1 MKATW
6 FGCNVKPKENP
17 RQKWYGRRMVQRY
30 PMLTQGKWAC
40 YPLQLESDVTHS
52 LGRNFKP
59 RESLE
64 WWWWYIDWF
73 KEKNRKKQNKEYIF
87 LVNDGFVHYLSHK
100 GSSNLCFILCHDK
113 SIRNNFPSSPLIRYF
128 LDGTALT
135 LISVELQDMG
145 KFSCVAI
152 NDVQVMESSANL
164 LVIGKFW
171 IF

>member
-1 MKATW
+1 
-6 FGCNVKPKENP
+6 
-17 RQKWYGRRMVQRY
+17 MVLFIIC
-30 PMLTQGKWAC
+30 LTK
-40 YPLQLESDVTHS
+40 
-52 LGRNFKP
+52 
-59 RESLE
+59 
-64 WWWWYIDWF
+64 
-73 KEKNRKKQNKEYIF
+73 
-87 LVNDGFVHYLSHK
+87 
-100 GSSNLCFILCHDK
+100 ILLIYALFFCHDK